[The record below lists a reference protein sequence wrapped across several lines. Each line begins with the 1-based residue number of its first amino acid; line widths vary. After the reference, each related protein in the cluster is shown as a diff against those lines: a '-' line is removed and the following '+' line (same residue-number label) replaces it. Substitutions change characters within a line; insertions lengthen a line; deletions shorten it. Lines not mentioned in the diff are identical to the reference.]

1 LVPLTLIADTHL
13 LTAMLLLYALLAC
26 ASFGVGLRCRRDS
39 QLRNQVNAWWYIFP
53 VVCLGL
59 FLYPF
64 GLLLL
69 PLLIALLAIRE
80 LSTHFSGRP
89 WRFAAACIA
98 LLALLALPPL
108 LAGAGFDVPLYIL
121 PLLIAAQT
129 LHFAVRR
136 KGNPLL
142 YLLFLLLC
150 FGVGFLPA
158 LTRLPLAPAT
168 KLHWLFYLFVVTAL
182 NDVAQFVSGTL
193 FGRHAVAARISP
205 NKTWQ
210 GLAGGVLAS
219 MLLSL
224 ALGLFLQLAAAPR
237 LLALGLLL
245 SIGGFLGDLTFSA
258 AKRTLGIKDFSGLI
272 PGHGGILDR
281 VDSLV
286 LTAPLLYAALSL

>member
-1 LVPLTLIADTHL
+1 
-13 LTAMLLLYALLAC
+13 MLLLYLLLAA
-26 ASFGVGLRCRRDS
+26 ASLGVGMRCRRGS

-53 VVCLGL
+53 IVSVAL

-89 WRFAAACIA
+89 WRFGAACIA
-98 LLALLALPPL
+98 MLALLALPPI
-108 LAGAGFDVPLYIL
+108 LADAGFDLPLYIL
-121 PLLIAAQT
+121 PMLIAAQA
-129 LHFAVRR
+129 LYFSMRR
-136 KGNPLL
+136 QGNPLL

-150 FGVGFLPA
+150 FGIGFLPA
-158 LTRLPLAPAT
+158 FTRLPLDPAT
-168 KLHWLFYLFVVTAL
+168 KLYWLFYLFVVTAL
-182 NDVAQFVSGTL
+182 NDVAQFISGTL

-210 GLAGGVLAS
+210 GVAGGVFAS

-224 ALGLFLQLAAAPR
+224 ALGLFLQLAAPSR
-237 LLALGLLL
+237 LLALGVLL

-286 LTAPLLYAALSL
+286 LTAPLLYAALRLWSL

>member
-1 LVPLTLIADTHL
+1 
-13 LTAMLLLYALLAC
+13 MLLLYALLAA
-26 ASFGVGLRCRRDS
+26 ASLGVGMRSKRGS
-39 QLRNQVNAWWYIFP
+39 QLRSQVNAWWYIFP
-53 VVCLGL
+53 IVCLGL

-64 GLLLL
+64 GLSLL

-80 LSTHFSGRP
+80 LSAHFSGRP
-89 WRFAAACIA
+89 WRFGAGCAA

-108 LAGAGFDVPLYIL
+108 LTGAGFDLPLYIL
-121 PLLIAAQT
+121 PMLIAAQA
-129 LHFAVRR
+129 LHFAMRR
-136 KGNPLL
+136 QGNPLL
-142 YLLFLLLC
+142 FLLFLLLC
-150 FGVGFLPA
+150 FGIGFLPA
-158 LTRLPLAPAT
+158 FTRLPLAPAT

-182 NDVAQFVSGTL
+182 NDVAQFISGTL

-224 ALGLFLQLAAAPR
+224 TLGLFLQLAVPPR

-258 AKRTLGIKDFSGLI
+258 AKRVLGIKDFSGLI

-286 LTAPLLYAALSL
+286 VTAPLLYAALTL